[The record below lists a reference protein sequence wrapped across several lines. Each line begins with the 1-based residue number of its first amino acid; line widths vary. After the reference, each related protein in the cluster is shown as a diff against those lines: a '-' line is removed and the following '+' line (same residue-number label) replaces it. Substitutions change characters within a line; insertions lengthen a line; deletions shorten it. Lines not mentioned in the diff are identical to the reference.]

1 MHQTK
6 KILQLKLGK
15 NIAILKD
22 LLKYIL
28 CNLPKVLTKFFFKIK
43 NKRVKTKLFYL
54 K

>member
-28 CNLPKVLTKFFFKIK
+28 CNLPKVLTFFFKIK
-43 NKRVKTKLFYL
+43 SKRVKTKLF
-54 K
+54 